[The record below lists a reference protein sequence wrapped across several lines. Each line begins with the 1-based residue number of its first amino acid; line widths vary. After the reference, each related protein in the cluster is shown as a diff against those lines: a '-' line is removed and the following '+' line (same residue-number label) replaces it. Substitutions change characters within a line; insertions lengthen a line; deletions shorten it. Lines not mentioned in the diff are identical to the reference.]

1 MAHPGVTASRR
12 RILALAVVLAA
23 VGLFGYLAYQRYDER
38 YVVEQEEDGAA
49 VTKLVTARLSGMS
62 NLKVAELSG
71 TVQSTASDVRGFGWL
86 RSDQVVKMPFS
97 VDYFVDVSRIGAGDV
112 EWVEES
118 RTLIVNAPDVVVA
131 RPNTDEGQRSLV
143 RTRGMFVTREAGEEL
158 SRRTSLNAQRKAG
171 AEASSP
177 ERMAQAR
184 TDPVPARRRPR
195 LPIASS
201 PCLLSAPGRSRSR
214 TVSAINDRWSGR
226 RRGCSADPQSKSPA
240 RRVPDRAP

>member
-158 SRRTSLNAQRKAG
+158 GRRTSLNAQRKAG

-184 TDPVPARRRPR
+184 EHARRALSNLMSAPLEALGYGDARVIVTFPPERQLRDGERWDQSRRVEEVVSGKAPAR
-195 LPIASS
+195 
-201 PCLLSAPGRSRSR
+201 
-214 TVSAINDRWSGR
+214 
-226 RRGCSADPQSKSPA
+226 
-240 RRVPDRAP
+240 